1 MLSRP
6 LIVVNA
12 KSYPQATGRALDD
25 LLEAIGGAGSGSLVV
40 AVQPADIPRAAGH
53 GLDVLA
59 QHVDP
64 EPLGSRTGRVT
75 PESVRDAGAVGS
87 ILNHSERPVE
97 LSHAARA
104 VQRLAALDLTSIVC
118 ADTVDAARA
127 AAALGPDMVAIE
139 PPELIGGDV
148 SVTSADP
155 AIVEDAVAAV
165 EAVAPQVDV
174 LCGAGVKTGDDVA
187 AALELGTVGVLL
199 ASGVAKADDPEKVV
213 QDLLE
218 GLDR

>member
-1 MLSRP
+1 M
-6 LIVVNA
+6 IVVNVKA
-12 KSYPQATGRALDD
+12 YPQATGSSLDD
-25 LLEAIGGAGSGSLVV
+25 LLDGIAGVGDDHLAV
-40 AVQPADIPRAAGH
+40 AVQPADIPRAAGR

-75 PESVRDAGAVGS
+75 PESVRDAGAIGS

-104 VQRLAALDLTSIVC
+104 VERLAELDMTSIVC
-118 ADTVDAARA
+118 ADTVQASRA
-127 AAALGPDMVAIE
+127 AAALGPDLVAIE

-155 AIVEDAVAAV
+155 SIVEGAVDAVREV
-165 EAVAPQVDV
+165 DPGVDV
-174 LCGAGVKTGDDVA
+174 LCGAGVKTGGDVA
-187 AALELGTVGVLL
+187 EALELGTEGVLL
-199 ASGVAKADDPEKVV
+199 ASGVAKADDPGKVV
-213 QDLLE
+213 RDLLE
-218 GLDR
+218 GLGP